1 MVDKDY
7 ALAWQFVDD
16 DGRPRQLRF
25 RLNFAPADDPRIFD
39 GTGQLVATIADATRP
54 DNFDEIP
61 ISRPNVNEADVDA
74 ALEGWEDWALLAAEN
89 NGIDRWI
96 SLPAI
101 RKRITDAGLGIEPR
115 PPRCRTG
122 G

>member
-7 ALAWQFVDD
+7 ALAWDFVDD
-16 DGRPRQLRF
+16 DGRTRQLRF
-25 RLNFAPADDPRIFD
+25 RRNFAPVGDPRTFD
-39 GTGQLVATIADATRP
+39 GTGQLVAAIADATRA

-61 ISRPNVNEADVDA
+61 ISRPNVEEAHVDA
-74 ALEGWEDWALLAAEN
+74 ALDGWEDWALLYTADNGAE
-89 NGIDRWI
+89 RWI

-101 RKRITDAGLGIEPR
+101 RTRIHDAGLGIDH
-115 PPRCRTG
+115 PPPPGTG